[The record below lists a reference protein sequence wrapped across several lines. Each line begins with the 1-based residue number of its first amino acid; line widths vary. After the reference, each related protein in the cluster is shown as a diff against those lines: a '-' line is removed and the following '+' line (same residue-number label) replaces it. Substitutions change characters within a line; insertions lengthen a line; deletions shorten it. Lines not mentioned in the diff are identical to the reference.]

1 MMPVDKPGYPL
12 EISPTSHSLPRNLL
26 KMYGTCHPH
35 PIIHQE
41 KATRARQKLALFLF
55 ARKKLYEILGNEK
68 SYRLASRVSNFL
80 HPSRPCQTKKKK
92 FLWRPEDKE
101 IECSQAGAAS
111 WISLSFWIP
120 KNSRSPI
127 EMRLMTCLQEGSS
140 KNNTYNKKSAGSQ
153 NLPRW
158 FFWLSL
164 LPPTKDP

>member
-1 MMPVDKPGYPL
+1 MK
-12 EISPTSHSLPRNLL
+12 
-26 KMYGTCHPH
+26 
-35 PIIHQE
+35 
-41 KATRARQKLALFLF
+41 KATALPAEFPIFSTQVDHARQ
-55 ARKKLYEILGNEK
+55 
-68 SYRLASRVSNFL
+68 
-80 HPSRPCQTKKKK
+80 KKKK